1 MSYFKINE
9 SGIVTN
15 PRVEI
20 IKFPKSYKFN
30 MEFTKA
36 KIGGIQYY
44 GHFWMNP
51 EMGSGV
57 GCHHSLDFNHS
68 GVLTGLS
75 LADYKREVIQNCVNK
90 LIKKKYS
97 KTSSCPSWYNNY
109 TDKVIQKLQEYWDG
123 IK

>member
-9 SGIVTN
+9 SGSVIN
-15 PRVEI
+15 PRREI
-20 IKFPKSYKFN
+20 IKFPKSYRFR
-30 MEFTKA
+30 MEFRKA

-44 GHFWMNP
+44 GHSWMNP

-57 GCHHSLDFNHS
+57 GCHCSLDFNHS

-75 LADYKREVIQNCVNK
+75 LADYKRQVIQNCVNSLMK
-90 LIKKKYS
+90 QKYS
-97 KTSSCPSWYNNY
+97 KASSCPSWYNNY
-109 TDKVIQKLQEYWDG
+109 ADKVVEKLQEYWDG

>member
-1 MSYFKINE
+1 MSYFKINTY
-9 SGIVTN
+9 GTVIN
-15 PRVEI
+15 PRREI

-44 GHFWMNP
+44 GHNWMNP
-51 EMGSGV
+51 EMGSSV
-57 GCHHSLDFNHS
+57 GCHCSLDFNHS

-75 LADYKREVIQNCVNK
+75 LADYKREIIQHCVNK
-90 LIKKKYS
+90 LMQKKYS
-97 KTSSCPSWYNNY
+97 KRGSCPSWYKNY
-109 TDKVIQKLQEYWDG
+109 ADKVVAKLEEYFYK

>member
-9 SGIVTN
+9 SGIVIN
-15 PRVEI
+15 PKVEI
-20 IKFPKSYKFN
+20 IKVPKSYKFN

-68 GVLTGLS
+68 GVLAGLS